1 MSDRYKYLPPNAID
15 AELRS
20 TYTLA
25 QRYNVLAAQN
35 APEIN
40 DWAELN
46 IKQVQTVEDFTP
58 IPHKKP
64 YAYLPNDLRGITCPI
79 PDTLNITPSLIKKI
93 RRAIENIT
101 PSNLCQEG
109 FVEHPIDPDEREVNN
124 QAAFKLP
131 QSDASQSKLALPQE
145 LNMIVDLVQTAFK
158 KAITTPP
165 KASTHDDLLFRLDS
179 NQHKSPATHK
189 PAAIVNIGDGDTT
202 IIYKTDEDGII
213 TGKKS
218 LPHNSITVFTAMHAA
233 PDTYTERT
241 NVIYLRIHDI

>member
-1 MSDRYKYLPPNAID
+1 MSDRYKYLSPNEID
-15 AELRS
+15 AELR
-20 TYTLA
+20 TTFALA

-46 IKQVQTVEDFTP
+46 IKQVQTVKDFTP

-93 RRAIENIT
+93 RRAIESVT
-101 PSNLCQEG
+101 PSDLCKEG
-109 FVEHPIDPDEREVNN
+109 FVEHPIDLYERETKN
-124 QAAFKLP
+124 QALFKLP
-131 QSDASQSKLALPQE
+131 HSGASQLKLALPQE

-165 KASTHDDLLFRLDS
+165 KAGTHDDLLLRLDS
-179 NQHKSPATHK
+179 NQHKSPATHR

-213 TGKKS
+213 TGKKAS
-218 LPHNSITVFTAMHAA
+218 LTTQLQYSQQCMPRLTHILKEQML
-233 PDTYTERT
+233 Y
-241 NVIYLRIHDI
+241 I